1 MLYGDLAQPRG
12 GPMPGGHASHQSG
25 LDADIWFHKFS
36 PKRKMTD
43 RQREHL
49 YGRSVLRKN
58 FLEIDERKW
67 DETYTKQLMWFA
79 GQPETE
85 RIFVNAAIK
94 RRLCKQFPGDPRLAR
109 LRPWFFHDDHFH
121 LRLKCPE
128 NEPGC
133 MPQKPAEGI
142 ECEEK
147 DLAYWFS
154 KEVIAKFTTPGPSK
168 PFESELPIECKDL
181 VE

>member
-1 MLYGDLAQPRG
+1 M
-12 GPMPGGHASHQSG
+12 
-25 LDADIWFHKFS
+25 
-36 PKRKMTD
+36 
-43 RQREHL
+43 
-49 YGRSVLRKN
+49 LRKDH
-58 FLEIDERKW
+58 LEINAKKW
-67 DETYTKQLMWFA
+67 DETYTTQLMWFA

-109 LRPWFFHDDHFH
+109 LRPWYFHDDHFH

-128 NEPGC
+128 GETAC
-133 MPQKPAEGI
+133 APQEAAKGV

-154 KEVIAKFTTPGPSK
+154 SEVIEKFSKSEPTP
-168 PFESELPIECKDL
+168 PFEANLPMECRSLIDGP
-181 VE
+181 